1 MSKLIT
7 KNRKS
12 YFDYFIITK
21 FTAGIKLTG
30 SEVKSIR
37 NNNVNLNEAYCY
49 VKNNE
54 IFVKNMHIAEFNHG
68 GKHSNHEPL
77 RERKLL
83 LNKKEIFYIDE
94 TVKRLRYTIMP
105 LAVIISDNGLVK
117 VEIGLAKGKKV
128 HDKRETLKLKDI
140 QKNLKKELNQN

>member
-7 KNRKS
+7 KNRKA

>member
-7 KNRKS
+7 KNRKV
-12 YFDYFIITK
+12 YHDYFIITD
-21 FTAGIKLTG
+21 FTAGLKLTG

-37 NNNVNLNEAYCY
+37 NNDVNLNEAYCY
-49 VKNNE
+49 VKDRE

-94 TVKRLRYTIMP
+94 SVKRLRYTIMP
-105 LAVIISDNGLVK
+105 LAIIITDKGLVK
-117 VEIGLAKGKKV
+117 MEIGLAKGKKNY
-128 HDKRETLKLKDI
+128 DKRNALKLKDS
-140 QKNLKKELNQN
+140 QKNLKQELNQN

>member
-7 KNRKS
+7 KNRKA

-54 IFVKNMHIAEFNHG
+54 VFVKNMHISEFNHG

-94 TVKRLRYTIMP
+94 SVKRLRYTIMP

>member
-1 MSKLIT
+1 LSKLIT
-7 KNRKS
+7 KNRKA

-54 IFVKNMHIAEFNHG
+54 VFVKNMHISEFNHG

-94 TVKRLRYTIMP
+94 SVKRLRYTIMP

>member
-7 KNRKS
+7 KNKKA
-12 YFDYFIITK
+12 YFDYFIITD

-49 VKNNE
+49 IKDNE

-94 TVKRLRYTIMP
+94 SVKRLRYAIMP
-105 LAVIISDNGLVK
+105 LAIIISDNGLVK
-117 VEIGLAKGKKV
+117 VEIGLAKGKKLY
-128 HDKRETLKLKDI
+128 DKKMKIKLQD
-140 QKNLKKELNQN
+140 LDKERKFLDF

>member
-7 KNRKS
+7 KNKKA
-12 YFDYFIITK
+12 YFDYFIITD
-21 FTAGIKLTG
+21 FTAGVKLTG

-37 NNNVNLNEAYCY
+37 NNDVHLNEAYCY
-49 VKNNE
+49 INHGE

-83 LNKKEIFYIDE
+83 LKKKEIFYIDE
-94 TVKRLRYTIMP
+94 SIKRLRYTIIP
-105 LAVIISDNGLVK
+105 LAIVITNKGFIK
-117 VEIGLAKGKKV
+117 MEIGLAKGKKLY
-128 HDKRETLKLKDI
+128 DKRLSLKIKDS
-140 QKNLKKELNQN
+140 QKNLKKEINQI